1 MYQISIKSNQTYLA
15 SPPRWS
21 SVVVTCELGRSAFYP
36 KLSKGHP
43 MRNLENLPLDHAQL
57 RREQL
62 ERELRKCPDFQLYLI
77 TKTRDDRARMEHV
90 LMENPAFKL
99 WRLLTNSMA
108 MAGAGG
114 PRPLDDRDARPGSAA

>member
-1 MYQISIKSNQTYLA
+1 
-15 SPPRWS
+15 
-21 SVVVTCELGRSAFYP
+21 
-36 KLSKGHP
+36 
-43 MRNLENLPLDHAQL
+43 MRTLENLPLDHAQL

-90 LMENPAFKL
+90 MMENPAFKL
-99 WRLLTNSMA
+99 WQLLTNSIA

-114 PRPLDDRDARPGSAA
+114 PWSLDDRDARPGSAA